1 MKKKILLALTA
12 IMALSIGVAAFAYTN
27 ASNTKIAAA
36 SCCPKGDSDS
46 CPMKMNSDTKT
57 AMNHDSCP
65 MKMKDSSGTA
75 TASCC
80 DNCDSCKGD
89 SCPMKKKNAS
99 ATNIHGT
106 LTPASTKADGK
117 SCDCSCCNH
126 DKKTTDAPAA

>member
-1 MKKKILLALTA
+1 
-12 IMALSIGVAAFAYTN
+12 MALSIGVAAFAYTN
-27 ASNTKIAAA
+27 TANTKIAAA

-46 CPMKMNSDTKT
+46 CPMKMHSDTKT

-80 DNCDSCKGD
+80 DNCDCCKGD
-89 SCPMKKKNAS
+89 SCPMKNKDAAAKK
-99 ATNIHGT
+99 TNESGGD
-106 LTPASTKADGK
+106 AK

-126 DKKTTDAPAA
+126 DKKTKDASAA